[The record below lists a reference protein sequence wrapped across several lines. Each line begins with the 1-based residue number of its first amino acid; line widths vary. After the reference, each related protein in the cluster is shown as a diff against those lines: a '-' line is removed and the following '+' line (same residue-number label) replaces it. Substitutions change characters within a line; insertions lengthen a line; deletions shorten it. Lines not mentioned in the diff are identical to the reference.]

1 MADKWEELFR
11 TLAENTHSITQILD
25 ETNEGDELDE
35 KYKVWL
41 EDSFLKRAVANDIFR
56 RSRLPAMPS

>member
-35 KYKVWL
+35 KYKVH
-41 EDSFLKRAVANDIFR
+41 
-56 RSRLPAMPS
+56 PSPLGSSQDV